1 MSGSFFLWIVC
12 VEMEK
17 CNEADRRKIYHTLY
31 EISAKGSK
39 TTMGK
44 IKEIFSDIKEEIRSS
59 AEERATYSKVEKAV
73 EETRMA
79 ENEDYARKKHMR
91 RVYKVQIIFGTV
103 MYILYIMAGGLAG
116 IYITHCIYKYD
127 VFGID
132 SFFRNAGP
140 NHGTGKM
147 ALLQLIIMHLIINML
162 PFCFSLKLFE
172 TAREPLRLM
181 IWWVKSKIYAPIF
194 IKRLTKEKMDR
205 MHIKNF
211 LCFLN
216 TYMMPTFT
224 CFYVDA
230 RGRKHEIVY
239 RLSDEQADE
248 LERKCKEIFPKPES
262 NVSDYIAF
270 ALNKYRK
277 VQKN

>member
-1 MSGSFFLWIVC
+1 
-12 VEMEK
+12 
-17 CNEADRRKIYHTLY
+17 
-31 EISAKGSK
+31 
-39 TTMGK
+39 MGK

-59 AEERATYSKVEKAV
+59 AEERVTYSKVEKAV

-79 ENEDYARKKHMR
+79 ENEDYARKKHMQ

-116 IYITHCIYKYD
+116 VYITHCIYKYD

-132 SFFRNAGP
+132 SFFRNAGQ

-147 ALLQLIIMHLIINML
+147 ALLQLIVNML

-172 TAREPLRLM
+172 TARQPLRLI
-181 IWWVKSKIYAPIF
+181 IWRVKSKIYAPIF
-194 IKRLTKEKMDR
+194 IKRLTKEKMDK

-224 CFYVDA
+224 YVYLDA
-230 RGRKHEIVY
+230 HGQKYENIY
-239 RLSDEQADE
+239 YFSDEQANE

-262 NVSDYIAF
+262 NVSDYIA
-270 ALNKYRK
+270 LTMNEYRK
-277 VQKN
+277 VQKS

>member
-1 MSGSFFLWIVC
+1 
-12 VEMEK
+12 
-17 CNEADRRKIYHTLY
+17 
-31 EISAKGSK
+31 
-39 TTMGK
+39 MGK
-44 IKEIFSDIKEEIRSS
+44 IKEIFSVIKEEIKSS
-59 AEERATYSKVEKAV
+59 AEERATYAKVEKAV

-79 ENEDYARKKHMR
+79 ENEDYARKKHMQ
-91 RVYKVQIIFGTV
+91 RVYKVQIIFETV
-103 MYILYIMAGGLAG
+103 MYILYFMAGGLAG

-147 ALLQLIIMHLIINML
+147 ALLQLIIIHLIINML

-172 TAREPLRLM
+172 TAREPLHLI

-194 IKRLTKEKMDR
+194 IKHLTKEKMDK
-205 MHIKNF
+205 MSIKNF

-262 NVSDYIAF
+262 NMSDYIAF
-270 ALNKYRK
+270 ALNNYRK

>member
-1 MSGSFFLWIVC
+1 
-12 VEMEK
+12 
-17 CNEADRRKIYHTLY
+17 
-31 EISAKGSK
+31 
-39 TTMGK
+39 MGK

-79 ENEDYARKKHMR
+79 ENEDYARKKHMQ

-103 MYILYIMAGGLAG
+103 IYILYIMAGGLAG
-116 IYITHCIYKYD
+116 VYITHCIYKYD

-147 ALLQLIIMHLIINML
+147 ALLQLIVNML

-181 IWWVKSKIYAPIF
+181 IWRVKSKIYAPIF
-194 IKRLTKEKMDR
+194 IKHLTKEKMDR

-211 LCFLN
+211 LCFSN

-224 CFYVDA
+224 YLYLDA
-230 RGRKHEIVY
+230 RGRKHEIVCY
-239 RLSDEQADE
+239 LSDEQADE
-248 LERKCKEIFPKPES
+248 LERKCKEIFPKFES
-262 NVSDYIAF
+262 NASDYIALT
-270 ALNKYRK
+270 LNEYRK
-277 VQKN
+277 AQKI